1 MQYKKVYYFF
11 YRFKNDL
18 PLIPY
23 QSKSITSFYSIESP
37 TTENNI
43 YDVDVKK
50 NFPRL
55 NSVKKNI
62 LYIYD
67 WEESFDRVIQT
78 PGWQPGKGR
87 SGVCLSIL
95 QDRCRP

>member
-23 QSKSITSFYSIESP
+23 QSKPITSFYSVESP

-67 WEESFDRVIQT
+67 
-78 PGWQPGKGR
+78 
-87 SGVCLSIL
+87 
-95 QDRCRP
+95 